1 MLALWLAE
9 QPLKL
14 YQLTSCVYWKG
25 RVQFSHNI
33 SQIVKD
39 FVSMFWPLPIVI
51 ESKMYNR
58 HFQSEFNRHHLIRV
72 LFAVIW
78 EISFDICWVFKL
90 RLRRR
95 PICVQ
100 YETVPMSECFML
112 SPNFEQES
120 HYCVFSFVTAIAYSI
135 DWHRLLLIVSQ
146 LKVKGS
152 QMLYTKGLIGFYL
165 DRSNGMPQRSHI

>member
-25 RVQFSHNI
+25 RVQFSHSI

-58 HFQSEFNRHHLIRV
+58 HFNLNQTDITSSGYFLLSFERYHLTFAEFLNSDSE
-72 LFAVIW
+72 
-78 EISFDICWVFKL
+78 EGPS
-90 RLRRR
+90 
-95 PICVQ
+95 
-100 YETVPMSECFML
+100 ETVWNSPQCLNALCFQQIL
-112 SPNFEQES
+112 SRK
-120 HYCVFSFVTAIAYSI
+120 VITAFFPLS
-135 DWHRLLLIVSQ
+135 LQ
-146 LKVKGS
+146 LH
-152 QMLYTKGLIGFYL
+152 TA
-165 DRSNGMPQRSHI
+165 

>member
-78 EISFDICWVFKL
+78 EISFDICWVL
-90 RLRRR
+90 NSD
-95 PICVQ
+95 
-100 YETVPMSECFML
+100 SEEGLSVYIMKQSPCLNALCFHQIL
-112 SPNFEQES
+112 SRK
-120 HYCVFSFVTAIAYSI
+120 VITAFFPLS
-135 DWHRLLLIVSQ
+135 LQ
-146 LKVKGS
+146 LH
-152 QMLYTKGLIGFYL
+152 TA
-165 DRSNGMPQRSHI
+165 